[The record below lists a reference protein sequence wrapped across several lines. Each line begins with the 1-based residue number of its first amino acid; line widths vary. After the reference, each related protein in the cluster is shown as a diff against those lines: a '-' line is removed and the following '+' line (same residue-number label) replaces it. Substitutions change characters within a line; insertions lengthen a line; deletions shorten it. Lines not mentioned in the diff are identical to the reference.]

1 MLKKILCILSVF
13 VILPAF
19 SGELEDAAKIHDKI
33 FLYLYAKDCSYC
45 VKFNPVYNNISQ
57 KYGKNCKFLKINA
70 DTEYGMN
77 LMRASNALYVPFVV
91 MLDNASKTAKSI
103 KPECLLSY
111 VCTQKVVE
119 NFIK

>member
-19 SGELEDAAKIHDKI
+19 SGELEAAAKIHDKI
-33 FLYLYAKDCSYC
+33 LLYLYTKDCSYC

-70 DTEYGMN
+70 DTEYGAS
-77 LMRASNALYVPFVV
+77 LMYASNALYVPYVV
-91 MLDNASKTAKSI
+91 LIDNASKTAKSI